1 VIAAGRE
8 RLTKLAS
15 KSGQKGRIPLGNQKG
30 EIMEGR
36 NWRQEMNELIEAE
49 PIEGKSA
56 SLIADQLL
64 VRLQNRD
71 PDLLAGWL
79 MLNAHSIL
87 TQHISKTLANKR
99 QTARRVGKVG
109 RFATATERYERGD
122 RSALDD
128 VYVTTENQ
136 IRRRLGALTAVD
148 CKYIADS
155 YTKRGNALLFESVVF
170 AALARKIPD
179 GLTLEEALTEEEY
192 IELRHA
198 LESA

>member
-1 VIAAGRE
+1 
-8 RLTKLAS
+8 
-15 KSGQKGRIPLGNQKG
+15 
-30 EIMEGR
+30 MEGR

-56 SLIADQLL
+56 SLIADQL
-64 VRLQNRD
+64 VTRLQARD
-71 PDLLAGWL
+71 PDLLVGWL
-79 MLNAHSIL
+79 TMGAHSIL
-87 TQHISKTLANKR
+87 TQHISKLLANRR
-99 QTARRVGKVG
+99 QTARREGKAG
-109 RFATATERYERGD
+109 RFLAATERYERGD

-155 YTKRGNALLFESVVF
+155 YSKRGNALLLEAAVF

-179 GLTLEEALTEEEY
+179 GMTLEEALTEGEY